1 MLTRRMTRII
11 TALGFVL
18 AAVVATDVR
27 AQGVTTGAVSGFVTD
42 ASGAPLE
49 NAQIS
54 ITNQTTGFTSRTIS
68 REGGRYN
75 LPGLEVGGPY
85 TVEARRIGFAPH
97 TRTGIMIQLSQSNR
111 VDIRMEPQATQLQ
124 ELEIRSTT
132 GEIISPTSTGTKT
145 TVSAQVLERAPSTSR
160 NLVDFTRAAPQVS
173 SSGPGYSGGGMSNRM
188 NNVQIDGATERDV
201 FGLGSTGQP
210 GGQISAKAIS
220 IDAIKEYQILLA
232 PYDVRQGNFGGL
244 LLNAVTKSG
253 TNEFHGSAFNYYR
266 DETYGRDVA
275 VLRATAFSRRQTG
288 FSLGGPIIK
297 DKLQFFTANEWTRES
312 QPVSGPF
319 FNQPT
324 DAVTAFPFTATDITR
339 FEAAYKAKT
348 GHEPGSAGIVNT
360 PTPMNNL
367 FGRLDWSINS
377 TNRLVARMNYTDATN
392 ENRRQNAR
400 ASNRAVYTTNFH
412 AINSNKKAPVVQLFS
427 SFKNGWSNEAFA
439 GATIVRDRRTPVST
453 DPMITVTYSSPTRTI
468 VAGSD
473 QFSQGN
479 ELDADTYEFA
489 DNLTIPRGNHSFVLG
504 TRNELVKIR
513 NLFTQSS
520 YGVWNFASIA
530 DFENN
535 VPSGFRR
542 AFILGNEGNVYF
554 DALTNAFYAQ
564 DTWTATPKLTLT
576 MGLRADKSNFL
587 TDNTYAPSIDS
598 TYGVHT
604 TPKGALQWSPRVGF
618 NFDVTGDQINQLRGG
633 IGVFVGTPPYV
644 WMENAYAQNGRIIT
658 FLNCGP
664 GGNPSNNNPAPK
676 FDMDPNK
683 YEVCANNQGTKQ
695 VGDVSFL
702 DKNIKFPQP
711 VRANLAFD
719 RVLPFNLVGTVEALY
734 SKTMNQLFFFSENL
748 GPVVATDAHGRPMY
762 GTICGVTTC
771 PAVGGNAA
779 TSSGQPTIGR
789 PALVNSNGG
798 TARFSSAVN
807 VKNQNKDYAYNLT
820 AQLRKRYSNGWE
832 ALVAY
837 NYGHA
842 YDVQSFTSSTHISN
856 YQFGRTLG
864 EEKQDVIGKPSIS
877 LFDQPHKLTAFATK
891 TIGWGRLIKSDWAR
905 GLATDLTMTY
915 TGTSGAPHDYTYTG
929 STGRGDLNADGT
941 NSNDRI
947 YVPTDVND
955 VTQIRWG
962 APVAAAVGDTLTAAQ
977 QAAAFDQLINSQD
990 CLSKSRGK
998 IMERNSCRQPFSNFF
1013 DMTLRQNIPLLSSA
1027 QRVSV
1032 QLDIFNFGNL
1042 LNKKWGQ
1049 QRFNPISGNSN
1060 IPLLSQTGMSG
1071 TDPKTAV
1078 PIVQFNYRVLDPTKS
1093 GTIEP
1098 NQIANTGG
1106 NYWRAQLSA
1115 RVSF

>member
-1 MLTRRMTRII
+1 MLTRRLTRYI
-11 TALGFVL
+11 TALGLVL
-18 AAVVATDVR
+18 AAAVATNAN
-27 AQGVTTGAVSGFVTD
+27 AQGNTTGGVNGFVTD

-49 NAQIS
+49 NVQIS
-54 ITNQTTGFTSRTIS
+54 ITNRTTGFSVRTMSRD
-68 REGGRYN
+68 GGRYS
-75 LPGLEVGGPY
+75 LPSLETGGPY
-85 TVEARRIGFAPH
+85 TLEARRIGFAPS
-97 TRTGIMIQLSQSNR
+97 TTANIFIQLSQSNR
-111 VDIRMEPQATQLQ
+111 IDIKLSAQATQLA
-124 ELEIRSTT
+124 ELEVRATT
-132 GEIISPTSTGTKT
+132 GEIIAPTNTGTKT
-145 TVSAQVLERAPSTSR
+145 TVSQQALERAPSTSR

-266 DETYGRDVA
+266 NQDYGRDVP
-275 VLRATAFSRRQTG
+275 VLRSTDFSRRQSG

-312 QPVSGPF
+312 TPVTGPYY
-319 FNQPT
+319 NQPT
-324 DAVTAFPFTATDITR
+324 TAVTAFPFAAADITR

-348 GHEPGSAGIVNT
+348 GSDAGSAGIVNS

-367 FGRLDWSINS
+367 FGRLDWAINAS
-377 TNRLVARMNYTDATN
+377 NRLVARMNYTDATN
-392 ENRRQNAR
+392 DGRRQNAR
-400 ASNRAVYTTNFH
+400 NATRAVYTTNFH
-412 AINSNKKAPVVQLFS
+412 AINSNKKAPVFQLFS
-427 SFKNGWSNEAFA
+427 NFKNGWSNEAFA
-439 GATIVRDRRTPVST
+439 GATIVRDRRTPAT
-453 DPMITVTYSSPTRTI
+453 TLPQITVSYANPNRTI
-468 VAGSD
+468 IAGAD

-489 DNLTIPRGNHSFVLG
+489 DNLTIPRGNHSFVIG

-520 YGVWNFASIA
+520 YGVWNFASIT
-530 DFENN
+530 DFENG
-535 VPSGFRR
+535 VPNGFRR
-542 AFILGNEGNVYF
+542 AFILSNDGNVYF
-554 DALTNAFYAQ
+554 DAMTNALYAQ
-564 DTWTATPKLTLT
+564 DTWTATPKLTFT

-587 TDNTYAPSIDS
+587 TDNSYAPAIDS
-598 TYGVHT
+598 TYGHHT

-618 NFDVTGDQINQLRGG
+618 NWDATGDQVNQLRGG
-633 IGVFVGTPPYV
+633 LGVFVGTPPYV

-664 GGNPSNNNPAPK
+664 GGNPSNSNPAPT
-676 FDMDPNK
+676 FDIDPNK
-683 YEVCANNQGTKQ
+683 YSVCANGQGTKP

-719 RVLPFNLVGTVEALY
+719 RVLPYNLVGTVEGLY
-734 SKTMNQLFFFSENL
+734 SKTMNQLFFFSRNL
-748 GPVVATDAHGRPMY
+748 GSVVATDAYGRQMY
-762 GTICGVTTC
+762 GTLSAGTTGGV
-771 PAVGGNAA
+771 
-779 TSSGQPTIGR
+779 PTVGR
-789 PALVNSNGG
+789 PALVTANGG
-798 TARFSSAVN
+798 TARFSSAVD
-807 VKNQNKDYAYNLT
+807 VKNQNKDYAYSIT

-832 ALVAY
+832 ALVGY

-864 EEKQDVIGKPSIS
+864 TEAQDVVGEPTIS
-877 LFDQPHKLTAFATK
+877 LFDQPHKVSAFVTK
-891 TIGWGRLIKSDWAR
+891 TIGWGKLVKGEWAR
-905 GLATDLTMTY
+905 GLATDITMSY

-929 STGRGDLNADGT
+929 SGGRGDLNADGT
-941 NSNDRI
+941 NSNDRL

-955 VTQIRWG
+955 VNQIRWG
-962 APVAAAVGDTLTAAQ
+962 SSIVAAVGDTLTAAM
-977 QAAAFDQLINSQD
+977 QASAFDQLINSQD
-990 CLSKSRGK
+990 CLKNSRGK
-998 IMERNSCRQPFSNFF
+998 IMERNSCRQPFANII
-1013 DMTLRQNIPLLSSA
+1013 DMTVRQNIPLLSSA
-1027 QRVSV
+1027 QRFAV

-1060 IPLLSQTGMSG
+1060 IPLLTQTGMNG

-1093 GTIEP
+1093 GKIEP
-1098 NQIANTGG
+1098 NQIANIAG
-1106 NYWRAQLSA
+1106 NYWRMQLSA